1 MRMTLSLVVLLAA
14 VVPSLA
20 QLPPDKALAS
30 MQPGLGLQV
39 ELFAAEPMLINPT
52 AIDVDHKGRVW
63 VCEGVNYRCKLRNRP
78 LYRKEGDRIEIL
90 IDETGEGKATKAVTF
105 YQGVDLMAPLGVCVI
120 PQADGKALRVL
131 VAQSPDILEFWD
143 KDGDLKADGP
153 PTKFL
158 TGFGGI
164 DHDHGVHGL
173 SIGPDGKLY
182 FTVGDQGVKGLK
194 SKDGKGKSWT
204 TNRTDCQAATVWR
217 CDLDG
222 NNLELIAHNF
232 RNNYECCVDSF
243 GEIWLSDN
251 DDDGNQQTRI
261 CHVLPGGNYGYWPRG
276 PGQSHWHEEQPG
288 IVHKTLRTGFGS
300 PTGITFYEGSLL
312 PKQYQGDLIH
322 CDAGPREVRYFKR
335 IPKGAGYE
343 LEKTV
348 MLTSTDNW
356 FRPSAVRVAPDGSVF
371 IADWYDP
378 GVGGH
383 GMGDWKMGRI
393 YRLTSGGHKGYKVP
407 EVKLDE
413 KGWWAALSSPCLAT
427 RSAALNR
434 LKSDEDEASRKLVIS
449 GMPKQMNAVLAS
461 RAEWLNW
468 TQFKNN
474 TFFWREPTGNM
485 TQEQQFYTLLIRA
498 QRRNIEPEIATEQC
512 LNVAMQIAKGNKVFS
527 IASGREALIG
537 LQDEKQTDAIKPFYI
552 FAGLYDGSDRFY
564 LSALNIACGTDPV
577 RRDAILADFEKH
589 FPEWNDKVADLVW
602 ELRPKSMLP
611 KMNKL
616 LDDPKLT
623 AKQKARIV
631 DIIAVND
638 DLSAGKTVL
647 GLLGSNYSAEVKTR
661 AVENLKM
668 FLPTKWKELLKTP
681 EFKKVCLDLLA
692 VHESN
697 PQLVTG
703 MKLAV
708 LANDP
713 ATIDAIYKVWLRSNE
728 GVVLEEAASSLGQ
741 IPNPAAVEKLK
752 SMLTGEGGTGK
763 FGLGSIL
770 MALGEQAKGGNK
782 DALALLQSYVADET
796 KLRNTSS
803 PVRQSALEALASS
816 RAGTGWLLKL
826 KADGKFPPE
835 LTADAGKLLRNS
847 PFQGERNR
855 AYQLFPV
862 TTKLDV
868 AKLPPIGDL
877 ARLSGNSEKGKA
889 LFAASLK
896 NDMQCMKCHKV
907 NGQGGEIGPDLSA
920 IGTKGSRQNLF
931 ESILYPSRAIADQ
944 HVSWVI
950 GTADGQTITGLLVK
964 ETDTALTIRD
974 ANGKDT
980 VVDIKNV
987 ESRKKSAVSLMSE
1000 DLVKTMTETELVDLV
1015 AYLETLKAVEK
1026 K

>member
-1 MRMTLSLVVLLAA
+1 MRMTLSLVVLLAVA
-14 VVPSLA
+14 VPIFA
-20 QLPPDKALAS
+20 QLPPDKALAT
-30 MQPGLGLQV
+30 MQPGPGLQV

-90 IDETGEGKATKAVTF
+90 IDETGEGKATKTVTF
-105 YQGVDLMAPLGVCVI
+105 YQGTDLMAPLGVCVI

-158 TGFGGI
+158 TGFLGI

-182 FTVGDQGVKGLK
+182 FTVGDQGVKNLQ

-348 MLTSTDNW
+348 MLDSKDTW

-383 GMGDWKMGRI
+383 GMGDWKQGRI
-393 YRLTSGGHKGYKVP
+393 YRLTPVGHKGYIVPKVDL
-407 EVKLDE
+407 ESVSGIFASFD
-413 KGWWAALSSPCLAT
+413 SPCLAERALVASKLRDIGQEKAIKVLDIGLPQVSNSSILARGFWIYART
-427 RSAALNR
+427 FSSIPKENQTAEMRTGLIRHVGRFDQARGKDAGIFQAFISRVFITTFGNSNAAAPFDPMR
-434 LKSDEDEASRKLVIS
+434 YATSE
-449 GMPKQMNAVLAS
+449 
-461 RAEWLNW
+461 
-468 TQFKNN
+468 NN
-474 TFFWREPTGNM
+474 PLREP
-485 TQEQQFYTLLIRA
+485 
-498 QRRNIEPEIATEQC
+498 
-512 LNVAMQIAKGNKVFS
+512 VALRQL
-527 IASGREALIG
+527 LIG
-537 LQDEKQTDAIKPFYI
+537 LRSEGANLVTPYVNSLAKY
-552 FAGLYDGSDRFY
+552 YDGSDRFY
-564 LSALNIACGTDPV
+564 LSALNIACGTDPT

-589 FPEWNDKVADLVW
+589 FPEWNDEVADLVW

-616 LDDPKLT
+616 LDDPKLS

-647 GLLGSNYSAEVKTR
+647 GLLGSNHSAEVKTR

-668 FLPTKWKELLKTP
+668 FLPTKWKELAKSP
-681 EFKKVCLDLLA
+681 EFKKVCLDLLT
-692 VHESN
+692 VHESS

-713 ATIDAIYKVWLRSNE
+713 ATIDAIYKAWLRSHE
-728 GVVLEEAASSLGQ
+728 GAVLEEAARSLGQ

-752 SMLTGEGGTGK
+752 AMLTGEGGTGK

-770 MALGEQAKGGNK
+770 LALGEQAKGGNK
-782 DALALLQSYVADET
+782 EALAVLQSYVTDET
-796 KLRNTSS
+796 KLRDTASS
-803 PVRQSALEALASS
+803 VRQSALEALSIG
-816 RAGTGWLLKL
+816 RAGTVWLLKL
-826 KADGKFPPE
+826 KEDGKFPAE
-835 LTADAGKLLRNS
+835 LVADAGKLLRNS
-847 PFQGERNR
+847 PFQGERNK
-855 AYQLFPV
+855 AMILFPLAA
-862 TTKLDV
+862 KLDKS
-868 AKLPPIGDL
+868 KLPALEELAKTSGD
-877 ARLSGNSEKGKA
+877 AAKGKA
-889 LFAASLK
+889 LFAASAK
-896 NDMQCMKCHKV
+896 TDMQCMKCHKV

-964 ETDTALTIRD
+964 ESDTALTIRD

-980 VVDIKNV
+980 VVDVKNV
-987 ESRKKSAVSLMSE
+987 ESRK
-1000 DLVKTMTETELVDLV
+1000 
-1015 AYLETLKAVEK
+1015 
-1026 K
+1026 